1 MPCGGPSPDCAAF
14 GAVCSF
20 IDTMSIKVIFGL
32 GNTGAEYACTRHNA
46 GQIALGVLADSF
58 GATFSENK
66 FCNARVAKIGLGG
79 SGVWLVFCNGYMNN
93 SGEGAKKASAF
104 FGVGGGEIAVIYDD
118 ITLPVGRMKL
128 TKGGSSG
135 GHNGV
140 ADIMERLGNDFV
152 RIRMGIGAK
161 PFKQMDLADFVL
173 GRLPEADLAAIR
185 AADIKKCV
193 ETLVL
198 GGLERAQNEFHRIE
212 HPKNAKPKAQ
222 EGATDSAAE
231 SPTVGENAGGCR
243 KGLQSAQSVE

>member
-1 MPCGGPSPDCAAF
+1 MPCGGLSPDCAAF

-66 FCNARVAKIGLGG
+66 FCNARVAKINLGG
-79 SGVWLVFCNGYMNN
+79 GAVWLVFCNGYMNN
-93 SGEGAKKASAF
+93 SGEGAKKAAAF
-104 FGVGGGEIAVIYDD
+104 FGVGGGETAVIYDD

-140 ADIMERLGNDFV
+140 ADIMDRLGNDFV

-173 GRLPEADLAAIR
+173 GKLPEADLAAIR
-185 AADIKKCV
+185 AADIRKCV

-198 GGLERAQNEFHRIE
+198 RGLERAQNEFNRTE
-212 HPKNAKPKAQ
+212 RPNPAKPKVQDCA
-222 EGATDSAAE
+222 ADASAE
-231 SPTVGENAGGCR
+231 SPKLGENADGNR

>member
-1 MPCGGPSPDCAAF
+1 
-14 GAVCSF
+14 
-20 IDTMSIKVIFGL
+20 MSIKVIFGL

-198 GGLERAQNEFHRIE
+198 GGLERAQNEFNRIE

-222 EGATDSAAE
+222 EGAADSAAE